1 MVTKL
6 CTGQPFPQITAPKL
20 GGGDITLG
28 AAPAAQL
35 IVVYRG
41 QHCPVCKTYLGKL
54 ETLLAQFGAE
64 NISVVVASADS
75 EDQARGFI
83 DEIGYTGDVAYGL
96 TIPQMQS
103 LGLHLSAPRT
113 PPETDHV
120 FPEPGLFFVDEE
132 GVLSLVDIGSAPFLR
147 PDLEGV
153 LNGIKFTREKGF
165 PIRGRYGV

>member
-1 MVTKL
+1 MATKL
-6 CTGQPFPQITAPKL
+6 CTGIAFPKTTAPRL
-20 GGGDITLG
+20 GGGEITLG
-28 AAPAAQL
+28 DAPAAQL

-41 QHCPVCKTYLGKL
+41 QHCPICKTYLGKL
-54 ETLLAQFGAE
+54 QDLLPRFAAE
-64 NISVVVASADS
+64 DISVVVASADS

-83 DEIGYTGDVAYGL
+83 DDIGYAGDVAYGL
-96 TIPQMQS
+96 TIDQMQA

-132 GVLSLVDIGSAPFLR
+132 GLLSLVDIGSAPFLR

-153 LNGIKFTREKGF
+153 LNGIIFTRSKGF

>member
-1 MVTKL
+1 MTTKL
-6 CTGQPFPQITAPKL
+6 CTGVPFPKTTASKL
-20 GGGDITLG
+20 GGGEVTLG
-28 AAPAAQL
+28 TAPAAQL

-41 QHCPVCKTYLGKL
+41 QHCPVCKSYLSGL
-54 ETLLAQFGAE
+54 EGLLPRFAAE
-64 NISVVVASADS
+64 DITVVVASADS
-75 EDQARGFI
+75 EEQARGFM

-96 TIPQMQS
+96 TIAQMQD

-132 GVLSLVDIGSAPFLR
+132 GLLSLVDIGSAPFLR

-153 LNGIKFTREKGF
+153 LNGIIFTRSKGF

>member
-1 MVTKL
+1 MSTKL
-6 CTGQPFPQITAPKL
+6 STGQPFPQTTASRL
-20 GGGDITLG
+20 GGGEITLG
-28 AAPAAQL
+28 DAPAAQL
-35 IVVYRG
+35 IIVYRG

-54 ETLLAQFGAE
+54 EALLPRFSAE

-75 EDQARGFI
+75 EEQAKGFM
-83 DEIGYTGDVAYGL
+83 DEIGYTGDVAFGL

-120 FPEPGLFFVDEE
+120 FPEPGLFFVNEE
-132 GVLSLVDIGSAPFLR
+132 GLLSLVDIGSAPFLR

-153 LNGIKFTREKGF
+153 LNGIIFTREKGF